1 MDADPS
7 SGRVQ
12 VSNDCP
18 YINECDPDHGTPA
31 TTYKLFGA
39 AGSASPSMSGFVE
52 WEARRNNTAENY
64 CDVMRGFAP
73 GRLPVIS
80 ALAREFALFDKF
92 FCSHPGPTWP
102 NRMFM
107 LSGTSAG
114 STETGPWFQNKPGKS
129 ARGTRYVC
137 YMTRVRCIAGQL
149 FPQRTFFDQLTAAGR
164 TWRNYYNDTPYARPN
179 NLASP
184 RNPPPPSPTFHR
196 NRRARTH
203 VSGYTDRDTPVLI
216 PIESRKAGG
225 RCSLRPSRTIRT
237 TRGLSP
243 NSSPMPQRA
252 LSTLK
257 AQHAPYSGQNTA

>member
-1 MDADPS
+1 MGNESNPVDADPS

-114 STETGPWFQNKPGKS
+114 STETGPWFQNKPGTS
-129 ARGTRYVC
+129 ARGTRYVW

-184 RNPPPPSPTFHR
+184 RNPPPPSPTSMLLL
-196 NRRARTH
+196 ASTH
-203 VSGYTDRDTPVLI
+203 QVAFAALMSPAAKPSKAKSKASPHTEVKRPMFYI
-216 PIESRKAGG
+216 PRI
-225 RCSLRPSRTIRT
+225 
-237 TRGLSP
+237 
-243 NSSPMPQRA
+243 
-252 LSTLK
+252 
-257 AQHAPYSGQNTA
+257 